1 MPDHFHANFCE
12 QMTNTYPQ
20 IPEISADNIKILL
33 IEDDETDARLVKIYA
48 GAIPNAQIIVDWV
61 KSTSEAREKLQSGQY
76 DLCIFDFWLR
86 THTSM
91 SLLKDI
97 RAANETLPV
106 IILSHMTNEH
116 MLEQSIGSGAIY
128 VLGKNELNVTSLA
141 TAIDA
146 MLFEDGAARVR
157 LPNVARQKAQFDPA
171 ARDIAVKLVKVMDE
185 MHGVYAATRP
195 DLLTGAPSP
204 DALEA
209 LRHEVSMLRLE
220 WQANLRSDFDAASQI
235 RSDYHDIGDLL
246 AHAISAMTPVLARND
261 QRWQFAT
268 PATTVH
274 AKCDAIVVVLMFME
288 QIYAVCSAA
297 PLDSTLKFKLQQIS
311 GRISVCVGAAT
322 APPPGWLKQ
331 SLPEFF
337 AAHIGP
343 RGFAYCSS
351 VDDRDHIKVE
361 LKFPHLLN

>member
-1 MPDHFHANFCE
+1 
-12 QMTNTYPQ
+12 MTNTFPQ
-20 IPEISADNIKILL
+20 IPEISDDNIKILL

-61 KSTSEAREKLQSGQY
+61 KSTSEAREKLQSGHY

-91 SLLKDI
+91 PLLQDL

-116 MLEQSIGSGAIY
+116 MLEQSVGSGAIY
-128 VLGKNELNVTSLA
+128 VLGKNELSVSSLA

-157 LPNVARQKAQFDPA
+157 LPDIARQKAQFDPA
-171 ARDIAVKLVKVMDE
+171 ARDIAVKLVKVMDD
-185 MHGVYAATRP
+185 MHGVYAQTRP
-195 DLLTGAPSP
+195 DLNPDTPSP

-220 WQANLRSDFDAASQI
+220 WQANLRGDFDAASKIQ
-235 RSDYHDIGDLL
+235 SDYFDVGDLV

-261 QRWQFAT
+261 QRWQFET
-268 PATTVH
+268 PSTSVH
-274 AKCDAIVVVLMFME
+274 AKCDAIVVVLMVME
-288 QIYAVCSAA
+288 QIYAVCSVA
-297 PLDSTLKFKLQQIS
+297 PLESTLKFQLERIS
-311 GRISVCVGAAT
+311 GRISICVGT
-322 APPPGWLKQ
+322 AITPPPKWLKQ
-331 SLPEFF
+331 TLPDFF

-343 RGFAYCSS
+343 RGFAYSTGS
-351 VDDRDHIKVE
+351 DENGHVKVE
-361 LKFPHLLN
+361 LKFPQLLN